1 MRQIHNAKISVF
13 LKPEEYV
20 ENLELIKTVKNQFN
34 KLIPLD
40 FEKEKISMV
49 EESVE
54 SFENRQIKILTL
66 DISKESHTKIF
77 IKTLK
82 ERIGTEQCKKLLEQ
96 KWSRLD
102 DELYFYIRL
111 DKKLALNDK
120 YILTDG
126 GDCIH
131 IKLHIAAFPKNREA
145 ALKVVE
151 EMLS

>member
-1 MRQIHNAKISVF
+1 
-13 LKPEEYV
+13 
-20 ENLELIKTVKNQFN
+20 
-34 KLIPLD
+34 
-40 FEKEKISMV
+40 MV